1 MADAE
6 ECRERIAL
14 AGIVALGFK
23 EVLYEIGAV
32 RDEGFGKLVDGGN
45 GEDGVLPDVG
55 VSVFETGPGRRKE
68 MFYEFGFA

>member
-1 MADAE
+1 MANAKE
-6 ECRERIAL
+6 SCERIAL
-14 AGIVALGFK
+14 AGVVAFGFK
-23 EVLYEIGAV
+23 EVLDEVGTV

-45 GEDGVLPDVG
+45 GEDGVLPDVR